1 MSLTNPYG
9 DIEITDPTA
18 MRALA
23 HPVRLAILARLQRH
37 GPATATQL
45 SEHVGASPS
54 VVSWHLRHLADFGL
68 VEDAEDPDGD
78 RRRRWWKSVKRGF
91 RLDLPETG
99 EEQAA
104 GRMLRGRLLDQAL
117 GGVQQWTI
125 ESEPVLDEPWQQQVG
140 VFNTGIR
147 LSLEEARRIEDR
159 IEELLAPYVT
169 RGDAAAPVDARTVR
183 MVRITMPEP
192 PDNTAEPQ

>member
-1 MSLTNPYG
+1 MSLTNRYG

-45 SEHVGASPS
+45 SEHVDASPS

-68 VEDAEDPDGD
+68 VEDAEDPEGD
-78 RRRRWWKSVKRGF
+78 RRRRWWKSVTRGF
-91 RLDLPETG
+91 RLDVPETG
-99 EEQAA
+99 EAQAA

-117 GGVQQWTI
+117 GEVQQWAN
-125 ESEPVLDEPWQQQVG
+125 ESEPVLDEPWQQAVG
-140 VFNTGIR
+140 VYNTGIR
-147 LSLEEARRIEDR
+147 LTLEEAGRIEDA
-159 IEELLAPYVT
+159 IEDLLAPYVT
-169 RGDAAAPVDARTVR
+169 RGDAAAPADARTVR
-183 MVRITMPEP
+183 MVRVTMPEP
-192 PDNTAEPQ
+192 PDDPPEPQ

>member
-117 GGVQQWTI
+117 GEVQQWTI